1 MSEEAVVYKGS
12 PSLMVKAGSIF
23 VSVLLIAVFIAGAIA
38 LNQPLIGIGA
48 GVALIY
54 LLGVIIAVKQESYEI
69 TSQRVRWR
77 RGILTKRTDEMEL
90 YRAQDVTIIEPLS
103 LRMVGAGNVRISS
116 GDASTPT
123 LELKAVKNPS
133 ELRENLRKHIEECR
147 ARKGV
152 RVTEFESPG

>member
-1 MSEEAVVYKGS
+1 MSEEAVVYRGS
-12 PSLMVKAGSIF
+12 PSLMVKAGAISLG
-23 VSVLLIAVFIAGAIA
+23 VLFIAIFIAGAI
-38 LNQPLIGIGA
+38 LMQQPLIGIGA
-48 GVALIY
+48 VVALIY
-54 LLGVIIAVKQESYEI
+54 LIGVIVAVKQESYEI

-103 LRMVGAGNVRISS
+103 LRLVSAGNVRISS

-123 LELKAVKNPS
+123 LELKAVKNPD
-133 ELRENLRKHIEECR
+133 ELREHLRTHIEECR

-152 RVTEFESPG
+152 RVTEFESPS